1 MQPKRPRFNPLI
13 LALAL
18 AAVLMI
24 WSVLGTSGS
33 STSGSTMSYS
43 TVVHYFEHNQV
54 TDFTL
59 DRNTSIITLTLKEGD
74 LALPDTSSAAGTTQA
89 TGGLLSGMFSTSSA
103 ASVGAVKNDDGTV
116 TVRYKL
122 PYAYVFIENVDKY
135 IASYDAANP
144 DAPMT
149 YDYTTLKETIPW
161 MEILFYLGM
170 LGCTGF
176 LLFSMM
182 RGGAGG
188 GGIMNV
194 GKAKVKDE
202 HENKKTATFADVAG
216 EDEEKEELKEV
227 VEFLKSPDKFN
238 SLGARIPHGVLL
250 VGPPGT
256 GKTLLARAC
265 AGEAGVPFYSISGS
279 DFVEMYVGVGASRVR
294 DLFDKAKKTMPC
306 IIFIDEIDAVGRQR
320 GAGLGGG
327 HDEREQTLNQLLVEM
342 DGFEANDGVIVM
354 AATNRADILDKALL
368 RPGRFDRQVY
378 VGLPDV
384 KGREEILKVH
394 TKNKPLAPDVSLKVI
409 AQRTAGFAGA
419 DLENLVNEAALLA
432 ARRSRK
438 AITMEDI
445 EEASMKVM
453 AGPEKKSRVVTPEE
467 KKLTAYHE
475 AGHAVAGFYC
485 KHHPRVHEIT
495 IIPRGQAGGYTMYL
509 PEKDRSYVTKGEMFE
524 DIVSSLGGR
533 VAEQLI
539 LDDISTGASN
549 DLQQATNIARQ
560 MITKYGFS
568 ERLGPV
574 VYGTS
579 QEETFLGRD
588 LGQGKG
594 YSETTA
600 AEIDSEMRDIID
612 EAYETCRRTLTEHID
627 QLHAL
632 AQALMERE
640 KLNEKEF
647 NAVMAGET
655 LPQREDPDAKPA
667 EDQPA
672 VQPVE
677 QAETAEAA
685 EPAEAAEAVDAAP
698 QEAPA
703 PETPDEGEANQ

>member
-1 MQPKRPRFNPLI
+1 MGFYLLI
-13 LALAL
+13 AVILLLTIFALRGGSDARDPVTYGQIRRL
-18 AAVLMI
+18 LEQQQVSNVVLEDNR
-24 WSVLGTSGS
+24 V
-33 STSGSTMSYS
+33 
-43 TVVHYFEHNQV
+43 
-54 TDFTL
+54 
-59 DRNTSIITLTLKEGD
+59 TLTLKE
-74 LALPDTSSAAGTTQA
+74 PQ
-89 TGGLLSGMFSTSSA
+89 
-103 ASVGAVKNDDGTV
+103 DGQYTV
-116 TVRYKL
+116 T
-122 PYAYVFIENVDKY
+122 
-135 IASYDAANP
+135 YDVGSRDQFLEDFN
-144 DAPMT
+144 DLIVQQFRSGIILD
-149 YDYTTLKETIPW
+149 YDYRQGWVPPFWVSFLPW
-161 MEILFYLGM
+161 IAIIVVF
-170 LGCTGF
+170 F
-176 LLFSMM
+176 LLWYFMFL
-182 RGGAGG
+182 RQAGAGG
-188 GGIMNV
+188 GGGGGGGVDRSARFGRARTRTISDEQ
-194 GKAKVKDE
+194 KKV
-202 HENKKTATFADVAG
+202 TFADVAG
-216 EDEEKEELKEV
+216 AEEEKEELQEI
-227 VEFLKSPDKFN
+227 VEFLKDPKRYLE
-238 SLGARIPHGVLL
+238 LGARIPKGVLL

-256 GKTLLARAC
+256 GKTLLAKAV
-265 AGEAGVPFYSISGS
+265 AGEAGVHFLSISGS
-279 DFVEMYVGVGASRVR
+279 DFVELYVGVGASRVR
-294 DLFDKAKKTMPC
+294 DLFDQAKRNSPA
-306 IIFIDEIDAVGRQR
+306 IVFIDEIDAVGRQR

-342 DGFEANDGVIVM
+342 DGFEANDGIIVM

-394 TKNKPLAPDVSLKVI
+394 TRKKPLAPDVSLKVI

-432 ARRSRK
+432 ARRGRK

-539 LDDISTGASN
+539 LDDVSTGASN
-549 DLQQATNIARQ
+549 DLQQATSIARQ
-560 MITKYGFS
+560 MITRYGFS

-588 LGQGKG
+588 FGQGKG

-600 AEIDSEMRDIID
+600 AEIDSEIRDIID

-632 AQALMERE
+632 AQALIERE
-640 KLNEKEF
+640 KLNEAEF
-647 NAVMAGET
+647 NAIMRGEH
-655 LPQREDPDAKPA
+655 LPPRRDSGEPA
-667 EDQPA
+667 QPA
-672 VQPVE
+672 AP
-677 QAETAEAA
+677 
-685 EPAEAAEAVDAAP
+685 AAP
-698 QEAPA
+698 SAPEASAPEAPQPPAPAAGDELPSGPVDVPALDDADGSAAPAAPA
-703 PETPDEGEANQ
+703 PEQKPDQP